1 MIVPGPATRIF
12 LAPGPTDLRRSFDG
26 LHGLVRAQLQE
37 DPRSG
42 HLFLFCNRLRT
53 RLKVL
58 CFDGSGLWIC
68 ANRPVLHCPLNAGG
82 ETVLSIPSL
91 VPQRSG
97 GVGSDRTAI
106 RHDRGPIAG
115 RISPGDSGLDVR

>member
-26 LHGLVRAQLQE
+26 LHGMVRSQLEE

-58 CFDGSGLWIC
+58 CFDGTGLWGC
-68 ANRPVLHCPLNAGG
+68 AKRLERGTFTWLGVEAGAKVRLCAA
-82 ETVLSIPSL
+82 ELAL
-91 VPQRSG
+91 LLG
-97 GVGSDRTAI
+97 GLELTRVSR
-106 RHDRGPIAG
+106 RNWWRQE
-115 RISPGDSGLDVR
+115 

>member
-26 LHGLVRAQLQE
+26 LHGLVRSQLAE

-42 HLFLFCNRLRT
+42 HLFLFCNRRRT

-58 CFDGSGLWIC
+58 CFDGTGLWVC
-68 ANRPVLHCPLNAGG
+68 AKRLERGTFTWPQTGVKVRLCAAELALLLGG
-82 ETVLSIPSL
+82 LEVT
-91 VPQRSG
+91 
-97 GVGSDRTAI
+97 GVSR
-106 RHDRGPIAG
+106 RNWWRQE
-115 RISPGDSGLDVR
+115 